1 MLSVK
6 NLDWDW
12 LVILINYEIDLFKVT
27 SIITEPVFNTNSFF
41 GDGDTTI
48 SLSEVNCGGFEASI
62 IECSSKKYGDFI
74 CSSNNVV
81 GVICQESETDKLNF
95 LLYHLL

>member
-1 MLSVK
+1 MLTLSVK
-6 NLDWDW
+6 NLGLDYQ
-12 LVILINYEIDLFKVT
+12 VILINYEKVSFIVT
-27 SIITEPVFNTNSFF
+27 SIITEPIFNTNSFF

-62 IECSSKKYGDFI
+62 IDCSSKKYGEFT

-81 GVICQESETDKLNF
+81 GIICQESEAD
-95 LLYHLL
+95 